1 MTDSCNLTSRGT
13 GMLRHLGLLNVLI
26 LSAGLSAA
34 QDPSTP
40 LRFEAASIRP
50 SAPGG
55 PPISGTTI
63 QANRLRAL
71 NTTLLALIRS
81 VYYAAG
87 FISENQFIAGPDWI
101 RTERWEINAVAATA
115 PTRLQFND
123 MLRQLLADRFKVRV
137 RRERRELPLFALLLA
152 RDDRRL
158 GPGLTSV
165 TVDCA
170 AYQDAFNRLQSG
182 ARPEPG
188 VPLQPTTCD
197 TLTRSGPQGTHVV
210 GKAVE
215 LSTLA
220 RMLTSYFDAPV
231 LDRTGLSGQ
240 YDYELKFVPDPLL
253 TPTADAVS
261 LATALR
267 EQLGLRVE
275 RRQEPQEVLVIES
288 AERPTAD

>member
-1 MTDSCNLTSRGT
+1 
-13 GMLRHLGLLNVLI
+13 MLRHLRLVSVLI
-26 LSAGLSAA
+26 LSAGLAGA
-34 QDPSTP
+34 QDASAPP
-40 LRFEAASIRP
+40 RFEAASIRP
-50 SAPGG
+50 TAPGG

-63 QANRLRAL
+63 QANRLRAM
-71 NTTLLALIRS
+71 NTTLLGLIRS
-81 VYYAAG
+81 VYYEDG
-87 FISENQFIAGPDWI
+87 FISETQFIGGPDWM
-101 RTERWEINAVAATA
+101 RTERWDINAVASTA
-115 PTRLQFND
+115 QTRAQFNAL
-123 MLRQLLADRFKVRV
+123 LRQLLADRFKLRI
-137 RRERRELPLFALLLA
+137 RRERRELPVFALLMA
-152 RDDRRL
+152 RDDRRP
-158 GPGLTSV
+158 GPNLTGV

-170 AYQDAFNRLQSG
+170 VYKDAFNRLQSG
-182 ARPEPG
+182 PRPEPG

-275 RRQEPQEVLVIES
+275 RRQEPQDVLVIES
-288 AERPTAD
+288 AERPTLD